1 MKKLSI
7 LLLLPGLLFCTSSL
21 WADRALVER
30 GHYIFDA
37 AGCGSCHAG
46 VKPLV
51 GGRPIETPFGT
62 FYSPNITP
70 DKKYGIGAWSEEDFV
85 RALRHGRNRKNQ
97 HLFPAFPYTSFTG
110 MTRADMAALY
120 AYLMTQPAYPV
131 KNKPHDL
138 RPLFKSRAMVGQWK
152 IANFRRG
159 PFKSERSR
167 SRITIPVEKSGNAL
181 GHCGECHTPRGMLG
195 GMNRSRLMAGN
206 RKGPGDIPVP
216 NITPD
221 KNTGIGHWKLH
232 DLFNFFDR
240 GVKPDGSS
248 ASGRMA
254 EVLGS
259 SSMRLTAADKRALAT
274 YLKSLPPIRDD
285 VYSDDNP
292 FTGGGH

>member
-1 MKKLSI
+1 MKKLYAMF
-7 LLLLPGLLFCTSSL
+7 LLPGLLFSATSS

-46 VKPLV
+46 VKPLA

-85 RALRHGRNRKNQ
+85 RALRHGRMPNNQ

-110 MTRADMAALY
+110 MTREDMHALY
-120 AYLMTQPAYPV
+120 AYLMTQPAYAV
-131 KNKPHDL
+131 KNKPHKL
-138 RPLFKSRAMVGQWK
+138 PPLFRSRAMVGQWK
-152 IANFRRG
+152 AVNFRPG
-159 PFKSERSR
+159 PFKPDRSESR
-167 SRITIPVEKSGNAL
+167 EWNRGAYLANAL

-206 RKGPGDIPVP
+206 RKGPGGIPVP

-221 KNTGIGHWKLH
+221 RNTGIGLWKLH

-248 ASGRMA
+248 VSGRMA
-254 EVLGS
+254 EVLGAS
-259 SSMRLTAADKRALAT
+259 TMRLTPADKRALEV
-274 YLKSLPPIRDD
+274 YLMSLQPIRND
-285 VYSDDNP
+285 VYSNDNP
-292 FTGGGH
+292 FIGSGH

>member
-1 MKKLSI
+1 MKKLHL
-7 LLLLPGLLFCTSSL
+7 LLLLPGLLFSTSSS

-46 VKPLV
+46 VKPLA

-70 DKKYGIGAWSEEDFV
+70 HKKYGIGAWSEEDFV
-85 RALRHGRNRKNQ
+85 RALRHGKNPKNQ

-110 MTRADMAALY
+110 MRREDIVALR
-120 AYLMTQPAYPV
+120 AYLMTQPAYAV
-131 KNKPHDL
+131 KNKPHKL
-138 RPLFKSRAMVGQWK
+138 PPLFKSRAMVGQWK
-152 IANFRRG
+152 AANFRPGPYKTDASKSREWNRG
-159 PFKSERSR
+159 AYLANS
-167 SRITIPVEKSGNAL
+167 L

-195 GMNRSRLMAGN
+195 GMNRSRHMAGN
-206 RKGPGDIPVP
+206 RKGPGGIPVP

-221 KNTGIGHWKLH
+221 KSTGIGHWKLH

-240 GVKPDGSS
+240 GIKPDGSS

-259 SSMRLTAADKRALAT
+259 SSMRLTPADKRALAT
-274 YLKSLPPIRDD
+274 YLKSLRPIRSD
-285 VYSDDNP
+285 VYSNDNP
-292 FTGGGH
+292 FIGSGH

>member
-1 MKKLSI
+1 MKKLYAMF
-7 LLLLPGLLFCTSSL
+7 LLPWLLFSTSSS

-46 VKPLV
+46 VKPLT

-85 RALRHGRNRKNQ
+85 RALRHGRKPNNQ
-97 HLFPAFPYTSFTG
+97 HIFPSFPYTSFTG
-110 MTRADMAALY
+110 MTREDMHALY

-131 KNKPHDL
+131 KNKPHKL
-138 RPLFKSRAMVGQWK
+138 RPLFRSRAMVGQWK
-152 IANFRRG
+152 VANFRPG
-159 PFKSERSR
+159 PFKQDRS
-167 SRITIPVEKSGNAL
+167 KSKEWNRGAYLANAL

-195 GMNRSRLMAGN
+195 GMNRSRPLAGN
-206 RKGPGDIPVP
+206 RKGPGGIAVP

-221 KNTGIGHWKLH
+221 KNTGIGLWKLH

-240 GVKPDGSS
+240 GLKPDGSS
-248 ASGRMA
+248 VSGRMA
-254 EVLGS
+254 EVLGGS
-259 SSMRLTAADKRALAT
+259 TMRLTPADKRALEV
-274 YLKSLPPIRDD
+274 YLMSLQPIQND
-285 VYSDDNP
+285 VNSNDNP
-292 FTGGGH
+292 FIGSGH